1 MLTFLNPI
9 LLLGILGASIPII
22 IHLINKR
29 KAVSHKF
36 AAIDFLL
43 ETNKRISIKFKLRH
57 LVLLILRA
65 CLLVFL
71 ALSLARPFIKNSGG
85 GAAEKN
91 IPTSNVIIID
101 DSFSMQYSDRH
112 GSFFLSAKT
121 AAKQIVDALKKD
133 DKAAVL
139 TLSST
144 AFQVLPE
151 LDEDKK
157 RLLNFIDQSQ
167 PGFTATHIAPALD
180 AAVEILTTA
189 KTSAKRI
196 FLITDM
202 TRNGW
207 DPHWFKSGHEK
218 LRKHVS
224 GIHIVDVSEGKT
236 LKNIAITHVEPH
248 LNLLERNAE
257 GHIKVTLSNFS
268 PVRAKDLQVSLF
280 LDGEKLNQGFFNI
293 EANAAETKE
302 FFVTAEK
309 GKDHFGW
316 VEISGDSLPVDNK
329 RYFTINASRTIDTL
343 LIDGDP
349 KTNIYESETFYL
361 EKALNPGREHVSA
374 IKPSICSIHEINN
387 MHFANFNIVFLC
399 NVETLPAAKIQE
411 LEKFVTEGG
420 AVIFTLGNKVEADYY
435 NNAFRAL
442 LPHRLHMIRTF
453 SGNSPL
459 SEEQPLQLKVTD
471 PIHPVIRIL
480 SETQIDTLSLVKFYR
495 MFYVDPTPLGSCR
508 TILSFSNDIPALI
521 ERQVGR
527 GKSVLFTSSIDRD
540 WTDFPVKSFFLPL
553 IQQLCRYVTE
563 SIPEETPKGTLVK
576 QSWRYPCPYD
586 MDFLEITNPDG
597 TQTVVPQQLVD
608 NEKYF
613 EYKETNIPGIYS
625 VTVDEKLHP
634 QFPAYFPVNVDVVE
648 SNLEKIDQHEIE
660 TYMGGTNF
668 SIATAHK
675 GEESDVLFGEA
686 KKTLWG
692 HFLLFTLF
700 ILFIESFISRK

>member
-101 DSFSMQYSDRH
+101 DSFSMRYSDRH

-202 TRNGW
+202 TRN
-207 DPHWFKSGHEK
+207 S
-218 LRKHVS
+218 LRDYR
-224 GIHIVDVSEGKT
+224 I
-236 LKNIAITHVEPH
+236 NI
-248 LNLLERNAE
+248 
-257 GHIKVTLSNFS
+257 
-268 PVRAKDLQVSLF
+268 
-280 LDGEKLNQGFFNI
+280 
-293 EANAAETKE
+293 
-302 FFVTAEK
+302 
-309 GKDHFGW
+309 
-316 VEISGDSLPVDNK
+316 
-329 RYFTINASRTIDTL
+329 
-343 LIDGDP
+343 
-349 KTNIYESETFYL
+349 
-361 EKALNPGREHVSA
+361 
-374 IKPSICSIHEINN
+374 
-387 MHFANFNIVFLC
+387 
-399 NVETLPAAKIQE
+399 
-411 LEKFVTEGG
+411 
-420 AVIFTLGNKVEADYY
+420 
-435 NNAFRAL
+435 
-442 LPHRLHMIRTF
+442 
-453 SGNSPL
+453 
-459 SEEQPLQLKVTD
+459 
-471 PIHPVIRIL
+471 
-480 SETQIDTLSLVKFYR
+480 
-495 MFYVDPTPLGSCR
+495 
-508 TILSFSNDIPALI
+508 
-521 ERQVGR
+521 
-527 GKSVLFTSSIDRD
+527 LFTHR
-540 WTDFPVKSFFLPL
+540 V
-553 IQQLCRYVTE
+553 CERMYAE
-563 SIPEETPKGTLVK
+563 
-576 QSWRYPCPYD
+576 
-586 MDFLEITNPDG
+586 
-597 TQTVVPQQLVD
+597 
-608 NEKYF
+608 
-613 EYKETNIPGIYS
+613 
-625 VTVDEKLHP
+625 
-634 QFPAYFPVNVDVVE
+634 
-648 SNLEKIDQHEIE
+648 
-660 TYMGGTNF
+660 
-668 SIATAHK
+668 
-675 GEESDVLFGEA
+675 
-686 KKTLWG
+686 
-692 HFLLFTLF
+692 
-700 ILFIESFISRK
+700 